1 MKSINYYAIAEADF
15 IFRSTITEN
24 ISRRPFYKLL
34 YTACNGHEL
43 INAVRKHPLDF
54 ILVDIFMPVLSGL
67 EAIKFIR
74 LIDKNLPVIC
84 YTHTYQSDIAA
95 LLAQFNLITY
105 CEKNVDVIL
114 NKVDIFLKGGSMDN
128 TLYEQ
133 IWSKQSIKNEN
144 LFLLKET
151 SFKFTLMELRLM
163 KLTYEGFTNKEMANS
178 MNLSTRT
185 VDTYV
190 NRLTEKLGLRS
201 KLDLIRYAVE
211 NGIYN
216 TTL

>member
-1 MKSINYYAIAEADF
+1 
-15 IFRSTITEN
+15 
-24 ISRRPFYKLL
+24 
-34 YTACNGHEL
+34 
-43 INAVRKHPLDF
+43 
-54 ILVDIFMPVLSGL
+54 
-67 EAIKFIR
+67 
-74 LIDKNLPVIC
+74 
-84 YTHTYQSDIAA
+84 
-95 LLAQFNLITY
+95 
-105 CEKNVDVIL
+105 
-114 NKVDIFLKGGSMDN
+114 
-128 TLYEQ
+128 
-133 IWSKQSIKNEN
+133 
-144 LFLLKET
+144 
-151 SFKFTLMELRLM
+151 M